1 MSEQHR
7 SSGISTSNGLREST
21 DFITNVETI
30 EQKMVMLSLFITEFG
45 DLSLLMI
52 QCSNFL

>member
-7 SSGISTSNGLREST
+7 ISGISTSNGLREST